1 MKKINKQGTNLNT
14 PWPSQTEHESENI
27 YFGDKTTSLA
37 TKDRELH
44 IALETVAVIGL
55 GYVGLP
61 LALLADKKGHKV
73 IGIDTNTDL
82 VKSIQSHKAPSS
94 INEKEQEDFVHHR
107 ITALTKFHQARD
119 ANVIIICVPTPV
131 HDDHSPDL
139 RPLIEA
145 AQAVA
150 PMTQPGT
157 LVIVESTVS
166 PGVTENIV
174 LSIFEKNK
182 QLVREETLFFAHC
195 PERIN
200 PGDPVWGLST
210 IPRVVGG
217 IGPKSLQ
224 KAVAFYTHLL
234 EGKIQP
240 MHSLKEAEAVK
251 MVENSFRDINIAF
264 VNELAMSFQ
273 KLGIDIV
280 DVIEGASTKP
290 FSFMPHFP
298 GIGVG
303 GHCIPVDP
311 YYLIEEA
318 ARNGFNHRFLKAA
331 RKVNNNMP
339 RFTARLLKKT
349 MSHQG
354 IKLKRSH
361 ITLLGLA
368 YKKNIADTRES
379 PAFKIKSELEQMGAI
394 VQTYDPHVPHL
405 SSAPSL
411 EDALHNASA
420 VVIATDHKQFT
431 STLTPQLLLQ
441 HRVPIILDGRNC
453 LDKNEFIRG
462 GVTYVGIGR

>member
-1 MKKINKQGTNLNT
+1 MKKITDNQASVSNA
-14 PWPSQTEHESENI
+14 TEETLLRDS
-27 YFGDKTTSLA
+27 SMLA
-37 TKDRELH
+37 TENTQELKVS
-44 IALETVAVIGL
+44 LENVAVIGL

-73 IGIDTNTDL
+73 IGIDTNTSL
-82 VKSIQSHKAPSS
+82 VKDIQKHDAPTF
-94 INEKEQEDFVHHR
+94 INEKEREDFVEHEISADTR
-107 ITALTKFHQARD
+107 FHAVRD
-119 ANVIIICVPTPV
+119 ADVLIICVPTPV

-145 AQAVA
+145 AQSVA
-150 PMTQPGT
+150 PMTKPGA
-157 LVIVESTVS
+157 LVLIESTVS

-174 LSIFEKNK
+174 LPIFEKNK
-182 QLVREETLFFAHC
+182 ELVREETLFFAHC

-200 PGDPVWGLST
+200 PGDPIWDLST

-217 IGPKSLQ
+217 IGPKSLD
-224 KAVAFYTHLL
+224 KAVAFYSQLL
-234 EGKIQP
+234 EGTIQP
-240 MHSLKEAEAVK
+240 MKSLKEAEAVK

-273 KLGIDIV
+273 KLGIDIT

-290 FSFMPHFP
+290 FGFMPHFP

-318 ARNGFNHRFLKAA
+318 KKNGFNHRFLKAA

-339 RFTARLLKKT
+339 KFTAQLLKRT

-361 ITLLGLA
+361 IALLGLA
-368 YKKNIADTRES
+368 YKKNIPDTRES
-379 PAFKIKSELEQMGAI
+379 PALKIKQELEKLGA
-394 VQTYDPHVPHL
+394 VVHTYDPHVPHL
-405 SSAPSL
+405 STESSL
-411 EDALHNASA
+411 EDALNKSTA
-420 VVIATDHKQFT
+420 VVVATDHQAFT
-431 STLTPQLLLQ
+431 KLTPELLLQ
-441 HRVPIILDGRNC
+441 HRVPVIIDGRNC
-453 LDKNEFIRG
+453 LDKDEFIAG

>member
-1 MKKINKQGTNLNT
+1 MKKNRHFLPTSKKAKTAWSSENHSEDI
-14 PWPSQTEHESENI
+14 SENI
-27 YFGDKTTSLA
+27 LFGKIASEIR
-37 TKDRELH
+37 RETPV
-44 IALETVAVIGL
+44 ALETVAVIGL

-82 VKSIQSHKAPSS
+82 IKSIQKHKAPNS
-94 INEKEQEDFVHHR
+94 INEKEQAFFSDHK
-107 ITALTKFHQARD
+107 IAADTKFHPARN

-145 AQAVA
+145 AQSVA

-166 PGVTENIV
+166 PGVTENVV

-273 KLGIDIV
+273 KLGIDIM

-361 ITLLGLA
+361 VALLGLA

-379 PAFKIKSELEQMGAI
+379 PAFRIKSELEQMGAV

-405 SSAPSL
+405 SSASSL
-411 EDALHNASA
+411 EDALHNVSA
-420 VVIATDHKQFT
+420 VVIATDHQLFT
-431 STLTPQLLLQ
+431 TLTPKQLLQ
-441 HRVPIILDGRNC
+441 HRVPIIVDGRNC
-453 LDKNEFIRG
+453 LSKEEFING
-462 GVTYVGIGR
+462 GV